1 MIGIIGAM
9 EEEITILQNLIQNR
23 VAEKTGPFEYFTGS
37 LEDKQ
42 VVLLR
47 CGIGKVNAAIG
58 TTLLINR
65 FKPELVI
72 NTGCAGG
79 VNPAGLTPVLNFGDV
94 VVSSALVYHD
104 VDISPF
110 GYAAGQVPGMK
121 DAFFHVDESVIRI
134 GLRAINELKDEGIL
148 PASLNHVEGLVG
160 SGDVFVC
167 DAARVGEI
175 VKLFPA
181 VRAVE
186 MEGAAIAH
194 ACSLFA
200 VPCLV
205 IRAMSD
211 IAGEESPMKFDEYL
225 PVAAKHSSGIVRRIV
240 KLYQR
245 GNSHNLWT

>member
-9 EEEITILQNLIQNR
+9 EEEIVILQNLIQNR
-23 VAEKTGPFEYFTGS
+23 TVEKIGPFEYFTGS
-37 LEDKQ
+37 LEGKR

-47 CGIGKVNAAIG
+47 CGIGKANAAIG
-58 TTLLINR
+58 AALLINR
-65 FKPELVI
+65 FRPELVI

-110 GYAAGQVPGMK
+110 GYAIGQVPGMK
-121 DAFFHVDESVIRI
+121 DAFFRVEKPVIQES
-134 GLRAINELKDEGIL
+134 LRAIDELKSEGLL
-148 PASLNHVEGLVG
+148 PASLRHVEGLIG

-167 DAARVGEI
+167 NAARVGEI
-175 VKLFPA
+175 LKLFPGI
-181 VRAVE
+181 RAVE

-205 IRAMSD
+205 IRAISD

-225 PVAAKHSSGIVRRIV
+225 PIAAKHSSEIVKRIV
-240 KLYQR
+240 KLR
-245 GNSHNLWT
+245 

>member
-9 EEEITILQNLIQNR
+9 EEEIVILQNLIQNR
-23 VAEKTGPFEYFTGS
+23 TVEKIGPFEYFTGS
-37 LEDKQ
+37 LEGKR

-47 CGIGKVNAAIG
+47 CGIGKANAAIG
-58 TTLLINR
+58 AALLINR
-65 FKPELVI
+65 FRPELVI

-79 VNPAGLTPVLNFGDV
+79 VNPAGLTPVLNFGDA

-110 GYAAGQVPGMK
+110 GYAIGQVPGMK
-121 DAFFHVDESVIRI
+121 DAFFRVEKPVIQES
-134 GLRAINELKDEGIL
+134 LRAIDELKSEGLL
-148 PASLNHVEGLVG
+148 PASLRHVEGLIG

-167 DAARVGEI
+167 NAARVGEI
-175 VKLFPA
+175 LKLFPGI
-181 VRAVE
+181 RAVE

-205 IRAMSD
+205 IRAISD

-225 PVAAKHSSGIVRRIV
+225 PIAAKHSSEIVKRIV
-240 KLYQR
+240 KLR
-245 GNSHNLWT
+245 

>member
-9 EEEITILQNLIQNR
+9 EEEVTILQGWMR
-23 VAEKTGPFEYFTGS
+23 DRKAEKIGAFEYFTGV
-37 LEDKQ
+37 LEGRDIA
-42 VVLLR
+42 LLR

-58 TTLLINR
+58 AALMIDRFRPALL
-65 FKPELVI
+65 I

-94 VVSSALVYHD
+94 VFSSALVYHD
-104 VDISPF
+104 FDITPF

-121 DAFFHVDESVIRI
+121 DAFFPADSAALKTGLSAVDELKNE
-134 GLRAINELKDEGIL
+134 GLL
-148 PASLNHVEGLVG
+148 PASLNHVEGLIG

-167 DAARVGEI
+167 SAARVGEI

-194 ACSLFA
+194 TCSLFS

-225 PVAAKHSSGIVRRIV
+225 PVAAKHSSEIVKRIV
-240 KLYQR
+240 KL
-245 GNSHNLWT
+245 

>member
-9 EEEITILQNLIQNR
+9 EEEITILQNMIQNR
-23 VAEKTGPFEYFTGS
+23 DVEKIGPFEYFTGS
-37 LEDKQ
+37 LEGRH

-47 CGIGKVNAAIG
+47 CGIGKANAAIG
-58 TTLLINR
+58 TALLINR
-65 FKPELVI
+65 FKPALVI

-79 VNPAGLTPVLNFGDV
+79 VNPAGFTPVLNFGDV
-94 VVSSALVYHD
+94 VVSFALVYHD

-110 GYAAGQVPGMK
+110 GYAVGQIPGMK
-121 DAFFHVDESVIRI
+121 DAFFHVDKAAIKTA
-134 GLRAINELKDEGIL
+134 LRAIDELKNEGFL
-148 PASLNHVEGLVG
+148 PASLNHVEGLIG

-167 DAARVGEI
+167 DAAHVGEI
-175 VKLFPA
+175 VKRFPA

-194 ACSLFA
+194 ACSLFT

-225 PVAAKHSSGIVRRIV
+225 PIAAKHSSEIVKRIV
-240 KLYQR
+240 KLY
-245 GNSHNLWT
+245 